1 MPARSLVILFVI
13 SIAIPTLP
21 IGSAHAHPASGI
33 VVDDHGEVFFIDSG
47 HALMKIDTTGKL
59 ETVRQIKD
67 GHWLALDARGSFS
80 HSQPKYFQRVTGD
93 GDVPALIYAGGGA
106 PLVVGDDGDFYYV
119 SGPDDDTP
127 GGLTL
132 TRETPD
138 GTRTKFSPALARAMH
153 ENDDGVLSL
162 TVGPNSAI
170 YVGCWTAV
178 FKVNKDASV
187 TTVASPVKVTDCDF
201 DPADHKASNRGPL
214 LRGIAVDSDG
224 VIYAAATSCH
234 RVIKITTDGQVST
247 VLKSERP
254 WSPTGIAI
262 SGQDKYVL
270 EYTNAN
276 GPATEGWRVRV
287 RRIAGDGNVTTIA
300 TLPQD

>member
-1 MPARSLVILFVI
+1 MTTSQPIVLLFVI
-13 SIAIPTLP
+13 AAFAALPTK
-21 IGSAHAHPASGI
+21 IVQAHPASGI
-33 VVDDHGEVFFIDSG
+33 VVNDRGEVFFIDSG

-93 GDVPALIYAGGGA
+93 NEVPALIYAGGGA
-106 PLVVGDDGDFYYV
+106 PLVVGDDGDLYYA

-153 ENDDGVLSL
+153 EIDDGVLAL
-162 TVGPNSAI
+162 TVGPDGAI

-187 TTVASPVKVTDCDF
+187 TTIASPVKVTDCDF

-214 LRGIAVDSDG
+214 LRGIAVDSEG

-262 SGQDKYVL
+262 SGQDKFIL

-276 GPATEGWRVRV
+276 GPATEGWRPRV
-287 RRIAGDGNVTTIA
+287 RKLSGDDKVSIVA
-300 TLPQD
+300 EPQD